1 VNVDERMEIVRH
13 LCSFEGRLAG
23 SDAERRAATDLG
35 RLLERSGRRV
45 ETEPTY
51 VHPEYALIHAVHLL
65 LAIGGSVASVFA
77 PPLGFAMVLFAAVSM
92 YGDVNARWY
101 LIRRLFFRRASQNV
115 VAPGPRPDAPAR
127 LILSAHYDA
136 ARTGAA
142 FRPKSV
148 ERAARLQARLPFAIG
163 PFRLLFWS
171 IAALLPILG
180 ARMAGLEPGWL
191 SLVQLIP
198 TTILIAS
205 LVPLIDIALSEVVPG
220 ANNNASGV
228 ATVISLAEELDR
240 HRPQNLDV
248 WVLLTGAE
256 ECLMEGMRAFVGA
269 HHGDLDPDRT
279 YFVNVDTVGHG
290 SVRYEAAGG
299 FVVTYQMDPRM
310 VALCDA
316 IAQVDREDENRYG
329 AQPLRHG
336 MATNALP
343 PRLAGYPAISISCLN
358 ELNFVPNYHTPQDTP
373 ENLDPGA
380 MERAHGFLL
389 DLVRAL
395 DRDIERRTQRV
406 PEAPGR

>member
-1 VNVDERMEIVRH
+1 MNVDERMEIVRH

-23 SDAERRAATDLG
+23 TDAERRAADDLG
-35 RLLERSGRRV
+35 GLLERLGRRADA
-45 ETEPTY
+45 EPTY

-77 PPLGFAMVLFAAVSM
+77 PPVGFAMVLLAAVSM

-115 VAPGPRPDAPAR
+115 VSPGPRPDAPAR

-136 ARTGAA
+136 AKTGAA

-148 ERAARLQARLPFAIG
+148 ERAARLQAQLPFAIG
-163 PFRLLFWS
+163 PFRILFWS

-180 ARMAGLEPGWL
+180 ARMAGLEANWV
-191 SLVQLIP
+191 SLVQLVP
-198 TTILIAS
+198 TAVLIVS
-205 LVPLIDIALSEVVPG
+205 VVPLIDIALSEVAPG

-228 ATVISLAEELDR
+228 ATVISLADELDR
-240 HRPQNLDV
+240 DPPQNLDV

-256 ECLMEGMRAFVGA
+256 ECLMEGMRGFVRA
-269 HHGDLDPDRT
+269 HRKDLDRDRT
-279 YFVNVDTVGHG
+279 YFVNVDAVGHG
-290 SVRYEAAGG
+290 TLRYEAAGG
-299 FVVTYQMDPRM
+299 FVVTYQMDPRL

-316 IAQVDREDENRYG
+316 IAQADREDGNRYG

-343 PRLAGYPAISISCLN
+343 PRLAGYPAINISCLN
-358 ELNFVPNYHTPQDTP
+358 ELNIVPNYHTPDDTP
-373 ENLDPGA
+373 DNLDPEA

-389 DLVRAL
+389 ELVRVL
-395 DRDIERRTQRV
+395 DRDVSRRG
-406 PEAPGR
+406 AGR